1 MSNIKKTNKKVNKKN
16 IPTRSASAN
25 NAYKNKKYSK
35 KQYENKRVKA
45 IVFLGVAIL
54 ILACLLIP
62 GKNVWL
68 FFRNTMFGLF
78 SYGSYILPIILI
90 YIAYVYDDSKEVNNI
105 KNILGI
111 CISLFLLL
119 LVFYQI
125 LFGADILE
133 VNGIFDFIS
142 SAFNDGVKRVGGGL
156 ISAILAWPLLKF
168 FGFGGAVAVTLILIF
183 VLVMLLSKITL
194 ADLFK
199 VATVPAKKIEQVRL
213 ENRVNK
219 AKKTVF
225 DIPLDD
231 MPRHPVE
238 SNKVSINKKVCDDT
252 LKKTN
257 EFAEKDAKFVEFDD
271 FDNIKKSKVET
282 IATENIEDDN
292 HRAEIFETEDDDF
305 IEFNLENLSINK
317 DDKIDEDLVELSMN
331 FEHTEN
337 QMKNRENQVDEY
349 EDIDSII
356 NHKIEE
362 SKNFEN
368 DDLNSVDDV
377 SKNLN
382 EQFDFSYE
390 NSQIKNEQNN
400 EINFMEEKQY
410 KNVGESESY
419 VFPSTSLLNSV
430 TEKESSSGT
439 EELKLTAQK
448 LVDTLKSFGVTTKL
462 LDCSKGPA
470 VTRYELQPAS
480 GVKISKITGLADD
493 IALNLAAA
501 GVRIEAPIPNKAAV
515 GIEVPNKVVSVV
527 SIKEM
532 LDSKEF
538 KNSKSNLAV
547 ALGKDISGNIAI
559 ADIAKMPHILI
570 AGSTGSGKSVC
581 INSIIISLI
590 YKSSPDD
597 VRLLMIDPKVVEL
610 GVYNDIPHLLIPV
623 VTDPKK
629 AAGAL
634 NWAVGEMLKRYKVF
648 ADNSVRDLKGY
659 NILAQTREDLNPL
672 PQIVIIIDELADL
685 MMVAPNEIEDSICRL
700 AQMARAAGM
709 HLVIATQRPSVDV
722 ITGIIKAN
730 IPSRIAFAV
739 SSQVDSRTIIDS
751 SGAEKLLGRGDMLFC
766 PIGAQK
772 PTRVQG
778 CFVSDKEVEN
788 VVAFIKN
795 SYQSDYDDEISE
807 AIEKLVVIEK
817 KKSHNSALGESE
829 RDEMFM
835 SAVECAVENGEI
847 STSFLQRKL
856 KLGYSRAAR
865 LIDEMENQGIVGP
878 KEGSKPRKTLISRQ
892 QFVEMNLNSEE

>member
-356 NHKIEE
+356 NHNIEE

>member
-271 FDNIKKSKVET
+271 F
-282 IATENIEDDN
+282 
-292 HRAEIFETEDDDF
+292 
-305 IEFNLENLSINK
+305 
-317 DDKIDEDLVELSMN
+317 
-331 FEHTEN
+331 
-337 QMKNRENQVDEY
+337 
-349 EDIDSII
+349 DIDSII